1 MQFPVPQFTD
11 VEDKIIAGLTFKQ
24 FAIIFGAGVFTFV
37 IFTITKN
44 VPATVVAAISTGIPA
59 LALTFGK
66 LNGRPLYAS
75 FGNFFRFL
83 FGPKQFVYHKTGID
97 EPIQSVQIPEEK
109 QLATKNIKD
118 TAVKIK
124 ELNYLLN
131 KEQSEEAKLIE
142 QINQNK
148 QTKPTNGT

>member
-37 IFTITKN
+37 IFTISKN
-44 VPATVVAAISTGIPA
+44 VPVTVAAGISVGVPA
-59 LALTFGK
+59 LALVFGK

-75 FGNFFRFL
+75 FGNFVKYL
-83 FGPKQFVYHKTGID
+83 FGPKQYVYHKTGRVEVEQDI
-97 EPIQSVQIPEEK
+97 PIISQEQAAPK
-109 QLATKNIKD
+109 DLKAT
-118 TAVKIK
+118 ALKIK

-131 KEQSEEAKLIE
+131 KEQSEEVKLIE
-142 QINQNK
+142 RINQNK
-148 QTKPTNGT
+148 QIQPK

>member
-24 FAIIFGAGVFTFV
+24 FAIVFGASVFTFV
-37 IFTITKN
+37 IYVMSKN
-44 VPATVVAAISTGIPA
+44 IPATIAVGCITGVPA

-75 FGNFFRFL
+75 AGNFVQFL
-83 FGPKQFVYHKTGID
+83 FGPKVYVYHKEGRD
-97 EPIQSVQIPEEK
+97 EFEQVAPKIVEEK
-109 QLATKNIKD
+109 VAPKNAKE

-124 ELNYLLN
+124 ELNYILQQQ
-131 KEQSEEAKLIE
+131 QSEELDLINR
-142 QINQNK
+142 IKQNREIQK
-148 QTKPTNGT
+148 

>member
-44 VPATVVAAISTGIPA
+44 VPATVVAGLGSGVPA

-75 FGNFFRFL
+75 FGNFIKFL
-83 FGPKQFVYHKTGID
+83 FGPKQYVYHKTGH
-97 EPIQSVQIPEEK
+97 EEAEQTLPIPTEEK
-109 QLATKNIKD
+109 VAPKD
-118 TAVKIK
+118 LKETALKIK

-131 KEQSEEAKLIE
+131 KEQSEETKLIE
-142 QINQNK
+142 RINQNK
-148 QTKPTNGT
+148 QNQAK

>member
-44 VPATVVAAISTGIPA
+44 VPATVATGIFAGIPA

-83 FGPKQFVYHKTGID
+83 FGPKQYVYHKTGNEKVVENVPASAD
-97 EPIQSVQIPEEK
+97 QTPAPKNLKETAAKIQ
-109 QLATKNIKD
+109 
-118 TAVKIK
+118 
-124 ELNYLLN
+124 ELHTLLD
-131 KEQSEEAKLIE
+131 KEQSAEAKLIE
-142 QINQNK
+142 RINQNK
-148 QTKPTNGT
+148 QQPPQ